1 MDIRW
6 DSEAT
11 AADVAAHF
19 GSDAAEWEWCPDCQV
34 WSCYA
39 DDPYGT
45 CQC

>member
-11 AADVAAHF
+11 AVTVSASFGGVAEDWA
-19 GSDAAEWEWCPDCQV
+19 WCPDCQV
-34 WSCYA
+34 WSNYS